1 MKILIQI
8 VAIVMILS
16 TTAFAGEAEKGVE
29 SISWNLFFIV
39 LSGVLGYIVGAIK
52 SFREEKQKAYGEIIP
67 PILKM
72 AYNPQD
78 AVDEKEYSKALSKL
92 WLYGS
97 KRVTEKM
104 ETALEIMHNP
114 SKGDVTRAQEAVVE
128 MRNDIQ
134 LFSLR
139 RLRPE
144 DVNHLYTRIAG
155 AGIDNSKFEALREIK
170 AVISNIPPHLS
181 RKELEDRLKN
191 DQEFQKSL
199 SHRLVGLF
207 GLRNELIPYIEPEI
221 MDLIDKQLEPLF
233 IIENG
238 SYTLRTERIPEF
250 AAFAEN
256 IKLLVTAIEEKYMKK
271 IKDR

>member
-1 MKILIQI
+1 MLIQI
-8 VAIVMILS
+8 AAIVMILS
-16 TTAFAGEAEKGVE
+16 TNAFAGEAEKGIE

-97 KRVTEKM
+97 KRVTRKM
-104 ETALEIMHNP
+104 ETALKIMHNS
-114 SKGDVTRAQEAVVE
+114 SKGDVTRALQEAVVE

-134 LFSLR
+134 LFSLQ
-139 RLRPE
+139 RLKPE

-155 AGIDNSKFEALREIK
+155 ASIDNSKFKALREIK
-170 AVISNIPPHLS
+170 FVISNIPPHLS

-191 DQEFQKSL
+191 DQEFRESL
-199 SHRLVGLF
+199 AHRLVRLF

-221 MDLIDKQLEPLF
+221 IDLIDKQLEPLF

-238 SYTLRTERIPEF
+238 SYTLRTERNPEF

-256 IKLLVTAIEEKYMKK
+256 IKLLVAAIEEKYMKK
-271 IKDR
+271 IKA